1 MSSDCEGRT
10 QEDIGKDIEEWRAR
24 AGLTQLQLALI
35 IGLKNDRQYRR
46 ICCDCDY
53 EFPRKSLRL
62 LVWTTRI
69 NVKSMS

>member
-46 ICCDCDY
+46 ICCDCD
-53 EFPRKSLRL
+53 
-62 LVWTTRI
+62 
-69 NVKSMS
+69 